1 MSLFTSNPPGLV
13 ALLENEKAEIEE
25 RRGAAGNI
33 HECSAR
39 MEEGIERAE
48 EATKGQKKVHGHLW
62 SACKDGDATEFDA
75 YAKQIRDT
83 AMLGALAWLTV
94 AAEADRAIERA
105 E

>member
-25 RRGAAGNI
+25 RRGAAGNM

-75 YAKQIRDT
+75 YAKQIR
-83 AMLGALAWLTV
+83 
-94 AAEADRAIERA
+94 ERRCL
-105 E
+105 ELSRG

>member
-1 MSLFTSNPPGLV
+1 MSLFTSQPGLV
-13 ALLENEKAEIEE
+13 ALLESEKDGIAE
-25 RRGAAGNI
+25 RRGAAGNM

-39 MEEGIERAE
+39 MEEAIERAE
-48 EATKGQKKVHGHLW
+48 AATKEQKKVRGHLW